1 MTTIISKVSEIDLK
15 IKALQEKKK
24 HLEER
29 NLHGLAK
36 VIKKLNADSLP
47 TNILI
52 GSLLETVEAFQQK
65 KDSIKNWQ
73 TKGKGFLEADKKN
86 NNSSNRRR
94 NSTHT
99 FRKSQQNTESAAE
112 AHEKDL

>member
-1 MTTIISKVSEIDLK
+1 MTTITGKVSEIDLK

-24 HLEER
+24 QLEER
-29 NLHGLAK
+29 NLHDLAK

-47 TNILI
+47 TNILV

-65 KDSIKNWQ
+65 KDSIKCWQ
-73 TKGKGFLEADKKN
+73 TKGKDFLEADKKN
-86 NNSSNRRR
+86 TNRR
-94 NSTHT
+94 NSSHP

>member
-1 MTTIISKVSEIDLK
+1 MTTIIGKVSEIDLK

-29 NLHGLAK
+29 NLHDLAK

-47 TNILI
+47 IDILI
-52 GSLLETVEAFQQK
+52 GSLLETIEVFQQK
-65 KDSIKNWQ
+65 KDSTKNWQ
-73 TKGKGFLEADKKN
+73 TKGKDFLEADKKN
-86 NNSSNRRR
+86 NTRR
-94 NSTHT
+94 NLTLP
-99 FRKSQQNTESAAE
+99 FRKSQQNKQSIIE

>member
-1 MTTIISKVSEIDLK
+1 MTITAKVSEIDLK

-29 NLHGLAK
+29 NLHDLAK
-36 VIKKLNADSLP
+36 IIKKLNADSLP
-47 TNILI
+47 VDILI

-65 KDSIKNWQ
+65 KDIINKNWQ
-73 TKGKGFLEADKKN
+73 TKGKDFLEADKKN
-86 NNSSNRRR
+86 NRR
-94 NSTHT
+94 NSVHP
-99 FRKSQQNTESAAE
+99 FRSSQQNTSSANE

>member
-52 GSLLETVEAFQQK
+52 GSLLEAVEAFQQK

-73 TKGKGFLEADKKN
+73 TKGKDFLEAEKRN
-86 NNSSNRRR
+86 NTRKHLS
-94 NSTHT
+94 HP
-99 FRKSQQNTESAAE
+99 FRKSQQNPESAAE

>member
-1 MTTIISKVSEIDLK
+1 MTVTAKVSEIDLK

-29 NLHGLAK
+29 NLHDLAK
-36 VIKKLNADSLP
+36 VIKKLDADSLP
-47 TNILI
+47 LDILI
-52 GSLLETVEAFQQK
+52 GSLLETVEAFRQK

-73 TKGKGFLEADKKN
+73 TKGKDFLEADKKN
-86 NNSSNRRR
+86 NSRRKP
-94 NSTHT
+94 SHP
-99 FRKSQQNTESAAE
+99 FRKSQQNAEPAAE

>member
-1 MTTIISKVSEIDLK
+1 MTTIGKVSEIELK

-29 NLHGLAK
+29 NLHDLAK

-47 TNILI
+47 TAILI
-52 GSLLETVEAFQQK
+52 GSLLETIEAFQKQ

-73 TKGKGFLEADKKN
+73 TKGKDFLEADKKN
-86 NNSSNRRR
+86 HTSNRRK
-94 NSTHT
+94 NLSHS
-99 FRKSQQNTESAAE
+99 FRKSQQNTQSTAE
-112 AHEKDL
+112 THEKDL